1 MAFVFVTDFRGC
13 CSHFRFQCLPFSIV
27 QFKVAWVPPFEW
39 AHSARALGGIVLA
52 MPDNF
57 LSIAHSA
64 VSYQM
69 LVWLRRTKFVHRVWG
84 LCGVRTIA
92 NARKAKG
99 YSLKKQWREIRMRNM
114 PSTRRIS
121 VVRQFWMLWLA
132 HRRRSPRRIFA
143 RIPSWL
149 RWNRSSTDFVKLNF
163 ECSSW
168 RRRFGEL
175 TVGVGDEWGIF
186 YRSCAWPEWS
196 WF

>member
-1 MAFVFVTDFRGC
+1 ML
-13 CSHFRFQCLPFSIV
+13 QPFSIPAPPSCIV
-27 QFKVAWVPPFEW
+27 QFKVVWVPPFAW
-39 AHSARALGGIVLA
+39 ADHARPLGGIVLA
-52 MPDNF
+52 MAENF
-57 LSIAHSA
+57 LSIAQSA
-64 VSYQM
+64 VSDQM
-69 LVWLRRTKFVHRVWG
+69 LELLRRTKFVHRVWG

-114 PSTRRIS
+114 LSTRRIS

-168 RRRFGEL
+168 RRRFGES
-175 TVGVGDEWGIF
+175 TVGVGDEWGNV
-186 YRSCAWPEWS
+186 YRFGAFPDSS